1 MPSWSVSLSLTHHT
15 RHTRHQRTTQTGYT
29 VDRRVVST
37 RRKKDPCCHQTGET
51 YGKDHTVDLDSLSI
65 FIYRL
70 PLSRSPRGASLSR
83 RLSLSICHLSL
94 SSLWVVSLRSPSKS
108 DSSTGP
114 FFSLSR
120 SGFFSLSP
128 SLSISRT
135 FVARFKKRRDKTKQA
150 ATRASAHTLR
160 ARENPPAAPDRLL
173 SFSRSIESQQRRS
186 NTRAPAKRASTSA
199 TRRVS
204 KAARTL
210 DKKAAHS
217 EQSTT
222 HTPHDAI
229 RKRESAS
236 SSGSSSNNYYT
247 TTTLY
252 ATTSRWP
259 SRGACRACE
268 TKRVRHYF
276 HATSRKGHRGPAPGA
291 TV

>member
-120 SGFFSLSP
+120 SGFFSLSL
-128 SLSISRT
+128 SLDLSDVCRA
-135 FVARFKKRRDKTKQA
+135 FQKGRDKTK
-150 ATRASAHTLR
+150 TGG
-160 ARENPPAAPDRLL
+160 D
-173 SFSRSIESQQRRS
+173 SRFCTHS
-186 NTRAPAKRASTSA
+186 APAK
-199 TRRVS
+199 TRPPLRIDFFLFP
-204 KAARTL
+204 AR
-210 DKKAAHS
+210 
-217 EQSTT
+217 
-222 HTPHDAI
+222 
-229 RKRESAS
+229 
-236 SSGSSSNNYYT
+236 
-247 TTTLY
+247 
-252 ATTSRWP
+252 
-259 SRGACRACE
+259 
-268 TKRVRHYF
+268 
-276 HATSRKGHRGPAPGA
+276 
-291 TV
+291 